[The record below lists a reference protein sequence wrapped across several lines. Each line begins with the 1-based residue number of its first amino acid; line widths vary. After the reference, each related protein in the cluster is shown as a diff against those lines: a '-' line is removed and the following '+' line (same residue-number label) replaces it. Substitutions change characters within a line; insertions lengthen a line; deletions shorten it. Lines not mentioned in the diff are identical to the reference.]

1 MTVVSTRIDF
11 DDTYDGLGDRLEE
24 ANDDFNDATFGGD
37 TGGQG
42 STSEP
47 VGRDFDFFGQ
57 TAKVSDAITEEQMRY
72 SRQQAPQRSM
82 TSIAASPPKPTSKPA
97 RTGYEKYNEP
107 SSMTSLQVDP
117 NLWGAPARPLSG
129 NNTAGQSTK
138 YGGPGAESSTAHHAA
153 PARKMMSLEEVEASF
168 RSQTKTSTTT
178 PTPTQNQRPPQQDQ
192 VSSIRQSQPQ
202 QFRQNSSIQ
211 SFIQPRHPHQYH
223 QAAEQRSQ
231 HQMQTTQPMSQTG
244 LATHNGAQ
252 AFQRPLAVSLPMVE
266 PRENA
271 QPRQILQ
278 NPRHQQAQHG
288 PTPSM
293 QESMQ
298 AQIQAQQR
306 AASNTQLSNFAY
318 QSGIITHPQQLMQL
332 SEEDR
337 AAFLV
342 EDAKRAKR
350 NHKIFLL
357 SKDNGL
363 MTPQDKNFIT
373 RIQLQQLMTATGNAN
388 DQDPGASLAEDFYY
402 QVHSQIRGGPREN
415 PQQPLSHFAQTYLFQ
430 TGGRQGALG
439 RRQYRGGDNHMQRM
453 EQQVQRAVEAAKLKP
468 KNKQLVIEGSLGK
481 ISFSNAKTPKPLLN
495 IKRTESGEVT
505 NRLSATQRQSNS
517 RKAHGEMS
525 SSDRKTILRN
535 IEAVYTTMMKL
546 EDHERREPPQPTN
559 DEDALTSPEHIQW
572 HQSMQTLIQLLWD
585 ELKVMVPINPGSTI
599 PHPFI
604 ALLSYPKGKKVIP
617 RVFRLIAAEQR
628 VTMVTIIVF
637 HLDILDVI
645 RLGQIQPGES
655 QLPIATREAIDLFNQ
670 AVMPSLIGFFTEA
683 ALDIVIGMV
692 GLILERVNAQ
702 NLARTKIGLGLLTLL
717 LSRAELVKQ
726 GGKTNNEEWELW
738 CSFYVRL
745 FDVLEPTLPNIFPGS
760 VNSGED
766 MDVWQ
771 FLAALGINAS
781 PEQQQRLVI
790 AGKYAMFYF
799 IKQVISLMFHRD
811 RVMETVLQSKTLPAD
826 MASQRLSNV
835 NLFMRSIGLDVEL
848 LG

>member
-1 MTVVSTRIDF
+1 M
-11 DDTYDGLGDRLEE
+11 EE
-24 ANDDFNDATFGGD
+24 ANDDFNDDTFGAD
-37 TGGQG
+37 PANQG

-72 SRQQAPQRSM
+72 SRQQAAQRSV
-82 TSIAASPPKPTSKPA
+82 TGITASPPKPTSKPV

-107 SSMTSLQVDP
+107 SYVSNLQVDP
-117 NLWGAPARPLSG
+117 NLWGAPARLNSG
-129 NNTAGQSTK
+129 DNSTGQSTR
-138 YGGPGAESSTAHHAA
+138 YRNQGTEAFAAQNVA

-168 RSQTKTSTTT
+168 RSQSKRSDST
-178 PTPTQNQRPPQQDQ
+178 PTPTQIQQPSQQDQ
-192 VSSIRQSQPQ
+192 VPSSYHSQPQ
-202 QFRQNSSIQ
+202 HFQQKYSTQPLSQPLYPPQFYRQ
-211 SFIQPRHPHQYH
+211 
-223 QAAEQRSQ
+223 AEQRSQ
-231 HQMQTTQPMSQTG
+231 YPMQVAQSSSQAELTTHIG
-244 LATHNGAQ
+244 HGAQ
-252 AFQRPLAVSLPMVE
+252 AFQRLPAIPQNVVE
-266 PRENA
+266 AGEDA

-278 NPRHQQAQHG
+278 NARRQQPQHG
-288 PTPSM
+288 PTSSM

-298 AQIQAQQR
+298 AQYQNQQR
-306 AASNTQLSNFAY
+306 AASITHLSNFAY
-318 QSGIITHPQQLMQL
+318 QSGIITHPQQLMHM
-332 SEEDR
+332 SEKDR

-363 MTPQDKNFIT
+363 MTPQDKNFIS
-373 RIQLQQLMTATGNAN
+373 RIQLQQLMTATGNVN

-415 PQQPLSHFAQTYLFQ
+415 PHQPLSHFAQTYLFQ
-430 TGGRQGALG
+430 TGGHQGALG
-439 RRQYRGGDNHMQRM
+439 RRQFRGGDNHMQRM

-495 IKRTESGEVT
+495 IKRPESGDIN
-505 NRLSATQRQSNS
+505 NRISNTQRQFGI
-517 RKAHGEMS
+517 RKDHGEMS

-535 IEAVYTTMMKL
+535 IETVYSTLMRL

-559 DEDALTSPEHIQW
+559 GEDSLLMQEYTQW

-617 RVFRLIAAEQR
+617 RVFRLITAEQR
-628 VTMVTIIVF
+628 VTMVTMIVV

-645 RLGQIQPGES
+645 HLGQIQPGES
-655 QLPIATREAIDLFNQ
+655 QLPTATREAIELFNQ
-670 AVMPSLIGFFTEA
+670 VVMPSLIGFFTEA

-692 GLILERVNAQ
+692 GLILERINVQ
-702 NLARTKIGLGLLTLL
+702 NLVRTKIGLGLLTLL

-726 GGKTNNEEWELW
+726 GGKVNDQEWELW
-738 CSFYVRL
+738 SRFYIRL

-766 MDVWQ
+766 MYVWQ

-790 AGKYAMFYF
+790 AVKYVTFDNM
-799 IKQVISLMFHRD
+799 Q
-811 RVMETVLQSKTLPAD
+811 
-826 MASQRLSNV
+826 
-835 NLFMRSIGLDVEL
+835 
-848 LG
+848 